1 MTPAMDERTTLLHKY
16 FATLV
21 DSREPALQQLLAS
34 AHIVRLQAAQPVF
47 HAGAMCQ
54 NYLLVLKGSVCVYL
68 TTITG
73 RDVVLYHV
81 GPGES
86 CVITTSCLLGGNDY
100 PAAGVTEEPTIALAI
115 SAQQFQQTL
124 ASSIDFRKLVFANLG
139 ERISQLIARIEAVT
153 VGAIDQR
160 LAEAL
165 LANARQTTTITT
177 THQQLAAELGTARE
191 VVSRHLKQFSA
202 HGWIRMRRGTVEI
215 VDRAAL
221 AKLSCR

>member
-1 MTPAMDERTTLLHKY
+1 MDERTTLLHKY
-16 FATLV
+16 FAALV
-21 DSREPALQQLLAS
+21 DSREPALQQLLAT

-47 HAGAMCQ
+47 HAGDLCQ
-54 NYLLVLKGSVCVYL
+54 NYLLVLNGRVCVYL
-68 TTITG
+68 TTTTG

-115 SAQQFQQTL
+115 SAPQFQQTL
-124 ASSIDFRKLVFANLG
+124 ALSTDFRHFVFANLG
-139 ERISQLIARIEAVT
+139 ERISQMIARIEAVT

-160 LAEAL
+160 LAQAL
-165 LANARQTTTITT
+165 LANARQTATVTT

-191 VVSRHLKQFSA
+191 VVSRHLKQFAA
-202 HGWIRMRRGTVEI
+202 HGWVRVQRGTVEI

-221 AKLSCR
+221 RKLSCR